1 MSRGSLV
8 ATGVE
13 RLLDQRGIADL
24 DEIFRAEREVAL
36 PAAQVARRRRRD
48 RHQAVE
54 LFAKRIFV
62 PGDGVE
68 EGGII
73 LQHGAAELVL
83 RRALLAPDPFEHAPN
98 GVLIKSL
105 DGVFGGVADADHVD
119 HGLDLRE
126 RLCRCGHRAVDGAEA
141 LPEPEDMA
149 EIVEMAFAG
158 AIEEAAEILEG
169 IDDVPFGEG
178 EEGVVQFAP
187 VARLVDRGQGH
198 RRRTGRCG
206 AGRGA
211 ARPLDIGQRHEHRQ
225 RDQDRDDSQDAPQPF
240 KHERRSASAAPAHSR
255 SGSPRRRGRDAG
267 RWRKTASRAAG

>member
-1 MSRGSLV
+1 MSRGSSSPP
-8 ATGVE
+8 ASSAFWISDGV
-13 RLLDQRGIADL
+13 ADL

-83 RRALLAPDPFEHAPN
+83 RRALLAPDPFEHAAD

-105 DGVFGGVADADHVD
+105 DGVFDGIADADDVD
-119 HGLDLRE
+119 H
-126 RLCRCGHRAVDGAEA
+126 RLYFGQRFSRRRHGAVDGAETP
-141 LPEPEDMA
+141 PEPEDVA

-206 AGRGA
+206 AGSGA
-211 ARPLDIGQRHEHRQ
+211 ARPLDIGQRHKHRQ
-225 RDQDRDDSQDAPQPF
+225 RDQDRDDSQDAPQPP
-240 KHERRSASAAPAHSR
+240 KHERRTASAAPAHSR

-267 RWRKTASRAAG
+267 HWRKTASRAAD